1 MKEIGLIFDLDGTLI
16 DSGPDLVTAV
26 NLTLTELGLAP
37 LAPGEVAQY
46 LGHGPGRLIR
56 DAMGPEYA
64 HLADAAFPIFNRHYT
79 EHLVEGTF
87 VFPGIRE
94 CLEAWAP
101 RAHLGVVTNKEQ
113 GWTDELLRRLELERF
128 FDPVFGHGALAEH
141 KPAPGPLLECARRW
155 GLPPSA
161 CVMVGDSEVDV
172 QAGRAARM
180 WVVGVTWGNRPPEM
194 VRELNPDFV
203 VDDAAQLPGVFG
215 EILDAVRKE

>member
-16 DSGPDLVTAV
+16 DSGPDLATAV
-26 NLTLTELGLAP
+26 NLTLAELGLPPMARE
-37 LAPGEVAQY
+37 EVAKY

-56 DAMGPEYA
+56 DAMGPDYA

-94 CLEAWAP
+94 CLEMWSDHACM
-101 RAHLGVVTNKEQ
+101 GVVTNKEQ
-113 GWTDELLRRLELERF
+113 GWTDELLRRLDLAHF
-128 FDPVFGHGALAEH
+128 FDPVLGYGALPEH

-155 GLPPSA
+155 NLPPSA

-194 VRELNPDFV
+194 VRSLAPDFV
-203 VDDAAQLPGVFG
+203 ADEAWQLPGAF
-215 EILDAVRKE
+215 ERILDAVRKG